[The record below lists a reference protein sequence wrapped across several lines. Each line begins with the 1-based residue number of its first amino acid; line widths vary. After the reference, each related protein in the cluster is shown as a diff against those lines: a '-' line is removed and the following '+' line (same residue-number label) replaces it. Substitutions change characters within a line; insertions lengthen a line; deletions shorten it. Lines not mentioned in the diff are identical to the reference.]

1 MKDSIILFLLFLSQ
15 IFPQDITL
23 KGIVTDS
30 ESDHPLVNANIF
42 ISEQKLGTISDLN
55 GHFRLSGEI
64 KITDTLVISY
74 VGYADK
80 IILLSDW
87 NNLEEIIVRMD
98 RIILPSQTVLVE
110 GSLGKQG
117 ITPIAFDQIKR
128 KDIQRDYAVQDIPEY
143 LSRLP
148 STTFY
153 SEGGHGIGYNYLSI
167 RGFDQRRIS
176 VSINGIPQN
185 DPEDHNI
192 YWLDFPDLLAST
204 EMIQVQRG
212 AGSGV
217 TGYPAIG
224 GSINIITST
233 FSDRPKFN
241 LSASYGSYHT
251 RKYSAAYSSG
261 LIENKYSVYA
271 KLSQILSSGYRNL
284 AWVKFNAYHLSAV
297 RYDDWLTTQINFFG
311 GPIADGLAYTG
322 IAKFAV
328 KDKELRRAN
337 YSYWESDYSDY
348 TFTLNRR
355 PEEIENFSQPH
366 YELLN
371 EIKISDNVKLNSAL
385 FLVIGNGFFDFDG
398 SWADT
403 SYLRLT
409 SENGFNAAQNPGN
422 VLIRAMVENNQFGWI
437 PRVSYKH
444 KNGELIG
451 GGEFRVHR
459 SNHWGGIGY
468 GENLPEGISKSFYY
482 YFYNGGKDII
492 NTFVHESYNLSE
504 RINLLGEIQVAYHK
518 YSISNER
525 FVNNNF
531 EIDDL
536 FINPRFGINYK
547 FTPQLNTFL
556 SFARVT
562 REPRLKNY
570 YDAAESSGGALPQF
584 EAITDTAGNIIG
596 FNYDNPLVKPE
607 SMNDIELGV
616 SFNTSKLNV
625 NLNLFYIIFDNE
637 IVSSGQVDRFGQPV
651 TGNVDNTTHKGVEL
665 SVIAKLSN
673 SFELFANATYSQN
686 IIDNGSTFVR
696 YQDPNTNQNIVSEID
711 LSGNRIG
718 GFPELLANF
727 GAAFNF
733 DNFYFR
739 LSGKYVG
746 DFYSD
751 NYDHNLLSYMA
762 DRPGFVDYMDNKN
775 DAYFVIDFFGS
786 YEFQFFGGRSLSK
799 VFVQVNNLFDNL
811 YSAHAIGK
819 EFFPAAERNFIAG
832 IQVGL

>member
-1 MKDSIILFLLFLSQ
+1 MKTSIILFLLFLSQ

-23 KGIVTDS
+23 KGIVSDS

-42 ISEQKLGTISDLN
+42 ISEKKLGTISDIN

-74 VGYADK
+74 IGYANK
-80 IILLSDW
+80 IILLSDQE
-87 NNLEEIIVRMD
+87 NLEEIIVRMD

-128 KDIQRDYAVQDIPEY
+128 KEIQRDYVVQDIPEY

-251 RKYSAAYSSG
+251 RKYNAAYSSG
-261 LIENKYSVYA
+261 LIDNKYSVYA

-337 YSYWESDYSDY
+337 YSYWESDQSAY
-348 TFTLNRR
+348 TYTVNRR

-385 FLVIGNGFFDFDG
+385 FLVIGNGFFDYDG

-409 SENGFNAAQNPGN
+409 FKNGFNALQNPGN

-437 PRVSYKH
+437 PRISYKH
-444 KNGELIG
+444 KNGELIA

-504 RINLLGEIQVAYHK
+504 RINLLGEIQLAYHK

-536 FINPRFGINYK
+536 FINPRFGVNYK

-596 FNYDNPLVKPE
+596 FNYNNPLVKPE

-625 NLNLFYIIFDNE
+625 NLNLFYMLFDNE
-637 IVSSGQVDRFGQPV
+637 IVRSGQVDRFGQPV
-651 TGNVDNTTHKGVEL
+651 TGNVDNTIHKGVEL
-665 SVIAKLSN
+665 SVIAKLLN
-673 SFELFANATYSQN
+673 GFELFANATYSQN
-686 IIDNGSTFVR
+686 IIDKGSTFVR
-696 YQDPNTNQNIVSEID
+696 YRDPNTNQRIVSEID
-711 LSGNRIG
+711 LSGNRIS
-718 GFPELLANF
+718 GFPDFLANF

-733 DNFYFR
+733 DNFYLR

-751 NYDHNLLSYMA
+751 NYDDNLFNYLA
-762 DRPGFVDYMDNKN
+762 DRPGFVGYTDNKN
-775 DAYFVIDFFGS
+775 DAYFVLDLFSS
-786 YEFQFFGGRSLSK
+786 YEFSFFGGRSLSK
-799 VFVQVNNLFDNL
+799 VFIQVNNLFDNL
-811 YSAHAIGK
+811 FSAHAIGK

-832 IQVGL
+832 IQLGL

>member
-1 MKDSIILFLLFLSQ
+1 MKASIILFLLFLSQ

-23 KGIVTDS
+23 KGIITDS
-30 ESDHPLVNANIF
+30 ESNHPLVNANIF
-42 ISEQKLGTISDLN
+42 ISKKKLGTISDVN

-74 VGYADK
+74 IGYANK
-80 IILLSDW
+80 IILLLDW
-87 NNLEEIIVRMD
+87 KNLEEIIVRMD

-128 KDIQRDYAVQDIPEY
+128 KDIQRDYVVQDIPEY

-241 LSASYGSYHT
+241 LSTSYGSYHT
-251 RKYSAAYSSG
+251 RKYNAAYSSG
-261 LIENKYSVYA
+261 LIDNKYSVYA

-337 YSYWESDYSDY
+337 YSYWESDQSDY
-348 TFTLNRR
+348 TYTVNRR

-385 FLVIGNGFFDFDG
+385 FLVIGNGFFDYDG

-437 PRVSYKH
+437 PRISYKH
-444 KNGELIG
+444 KNGELIA

-504 RINLLGEIQVAYHK
+504 RINLLGEIQLAYHK

-531 EIDDL
+531 AIDDL

-596 FNYDNPLVKPE
+596 FNYNNPLVKPE

-625 NLNLFYIIFDNE
+625 NLNLFYMIFDNE
-637 IVSSGQVDRFGQPV
+637 IVRSGQVDRFGQPV
-651 TGNVDNTTHKGVEL
+651 TGNVDNTIHKGVEL
-665 SVIAKLSN
+665 SVIAKLFN

-686 IIDNGSTFVR
+686 IIDKGSAFVR
-696 YQDPNTNQNIVSEID
+696 YRDPNTNQRIVSEID

-718 GFPELLANF
+718 GFPDFLANF

-733 DNFYFR
+733 DNLYLR

-751 NYDHNLLSYMA
+751 NYDDNLLGYLA
-762 DRPGFVDYMDNKN
+762 NRPGFVDYTDNKN
-775 DAYFVIDFFGS
+775 DAHFVLDFFSS
-786 YEFQFFGGRSLSK
+786 YEFSFFGGSSLSK
-799 VFVQVNNLFDNL
+799 VFIQVNNLFDNL

-832 IQVGL
+832 IQLGL